1 MDLTDMGF
9 SWFLMQYHE
18 SELEWL
24 VDCCEY
30 GCELL
35 GFVKGREFLDKLS
48 SYWLLKNL
56 AAWS

>member
-1 MDLTDMGF
+1 MGF